1 MKNNIRVVFLII
13 LAFSIAIY
21 SLYTS
26 YSVLTSDNGVAVVKE
41 DNYKVDLVLNDN
53 VTSSDIIAFDG
64 SPTLEDNNFN
74 FTIGLDTVG
83 SFGQIFF
90 DVENTGDYDAIV
102 KNIEVDGLGEYADY
116 VNVSLVGIQE
126 GQVIESGSLAK
137 NVSIK
142 ISYEN
147 DYGSVINLNDI
158 DVKVNI
164 EKV

>member
-147 DYGSVINLNDI
+147 DYGSVINLNNI
-158 DVKVNI
+158 DVKI
-164 EKV
+164 KFEKV

>member
-1 MKNNIRVVFLII
+1 MKNNIRVIFLIV

-26 YSVLTSDNGVAVVKE
+26 YSVLTSDNGVALVKE

-53 VTSSDIIAFDG
+53 VTSSDVIAFEG

-142 ISYEN
+142 ISYDN

>member
-1 MKNNIRVVFLII
+1 MKNNIRVLFLII

-26 YSVLTSDNGVAVVKE
+26 YSILTNDNGVALVKE

-53 VTSSDIIAFDG
+53 VTSSDVIAFEG
-64 SPTLEDNNFN
+64 SPTLEENNFN
-74 FTIGLDTVG
+74 FTIGLDEVG

-90 DVENTGDYDAIV
+90 DVENTGDYDAVV

-116 VNVSLVGIQE
+116 VNVSLIGIQE

-142 ISYEN
+142 ISYDN